1 MRILVWGATGA
12 VGSRVTQEAV
22 SRGHDVTA
30 VGRSGPV
37 LGDAADPNDVA
48 RLSTGHDV
56 VISATR
62 PRPGREGE
70 LVDAA
75 KGLLIGLRASGVRL
89 IVVGG
94 AASLIVPGPEVL
106 LVDATDFPAD
116 LRPIALACNAQY
128 DVVRGASDVDWTY
141 ASPPAL
147 LEPGT
152 RTGTYRKGYDHLVT
166 AVEAAR
172 RSRWRTSLLR
182 WSTRRSELSTSA
194 SGSPS
199 ATKNSRPPLSA
210 GAGCL
215 VVRQI
220 RPSRSAYATACER
233 FLSWSRLV
241 TSWRTFL
248 TVRSE

>member
-1 MRILVWGATGA
+1 MRILVWGAAGA

-37 LGDAADPNDVA
+37 RGDAADPDDVA

-62 PRPGREGE
+62 PGPGRESE

-89 IVVGG
+89 ILVGG

-106 LVDATDFPAD
+106 LVDSADFPVE

-128 DVVRGASDVDWTY
+128 DLVRAANDVDWTY

-152 RTGTYRKGYDHLVT
+152 RTGRYRKGYDHLVT
-166 AVEAAR
+166 AVDGSSAISMEDFAVALVDEAERA
-172 RSRWRTSLLR
+172 
-182 WSTRRSELSTSA
+182 EH
-194 SGSPS
+194 
-199 ATKNSRPPLSA
+199 
-210 GAGCL
+210 
-215 VVRQI
+215 VRQ
-220 RPSRSAYATACER
+220 R
-233 FLSWSRLV
+233 F
-241 TSWRTFL
+241 
-248 TVRSE
+248 TVGY

>member
-30 VGRSGPV
+30 VGRSGPIR
-37 LGDAADPNDVA
+37 GDAADPNDVA

-128 DVVRGASDVDWTY
+128 DVVRAANDVDWTY

-152 RTGTYRKGYDHLVT
+152 RTGRYRKGYDHLVT
-166 AVEAAR
+166 AVDGSSAISMEDFAVALVDEAERA
-172 RSRWRTSLLR
+172 
-182 WSTRRSELSTSA
+182 EH
-194 SGSPS
+194 
-199 ATKNSRPPLSA
+199 
-210 GAGCL
+210 
-215 VVRQI
+215 VRQ
-220 RPSRSAYATACER
+220 R
-233 FLSWSRLV
+233 F
-241 TSWRTFL
+241 
-248 TVRSE
+248 TVGY